1 MTPVQL
7 ITRASSLAI
16 LSLAGGYL
24 LFKKYG
30 PQYEDLAAAGIHIR
44 KSIQELQKA
53 AEVMIF
59 GAGPSAEELK
69 KQRES
74 KRILID

>member
-16 LSLAGGYL
+16 LSLATGYL
-24 LFKKYG
+24 LFKKFG
-30 PQYEDLAAAGIHIR
+30 PQYEDLAAAGIHFR
-44 KSIQELQKA
+44 KGIHELQKA
-53 AEVMIF
+53 VEAVIF
-59 GAGPSAEELK
+59 GAGPSAEDLK